1 MHYTQLTPWILD
13 GLNLMCGQNCTIK
26 LNCENKDCFQ
36 TGFLKTRVART
47 TVKYLEREWEKER
60 NEYTY
65 KGDLYIAQWCRL
77 HLPHII
83 YSPGLEV
90 WVIFLHYPT
99 GERQCRSFWMGV
111 SDSGKTTP
119 WFRRRRKV
127 TLCVIGWPPF
137 ASCGVPSM
145 TGIDPQTLYAT
156 DSMPADLECD
166 TIHPYSQYRYH
177 QWHIDSY
184 AWDNESH
191 CPMSNSKNFIVT
203 KACLHYSL
211 SLLWQYSQK
220 FLHECRLEIRM
231 KSKPAT
237 DITGAWLHADL
248 DSMA

>member
-1 MHYTQLTPWILD
+1 MQVTFTTYYLLTRAWSLSHFPALSHSRKAMSFILN
-13 GLNLMCGQNCTIK
+13 G
-26 LNCENKDCFQ
+26 
-36 TGFLKTRVART
+36 
-47 TVKYLEREWEKER
+47 
-60 NEYTY
+60 
-65 KGDLYIAQWCRL
+65 
-77 HLPHII
+77 
-83 YSPGLEV
+83 
-90 WVIFLHYPT
+90 
-99 GERQCRSFWMGV
+99 
-111 SDSGKTTP
+111 GKWLRKKRTP

-145 TGIDPQTLYAT
+145 TGIDPQTLYVT
-156 DSMPADLECD
+156 DSMAADLECD
-166 TIHPYSQYRYH
+166 TIHPYSQYRYN

-248 DSMA
+248 DSVA